1 MFILPQF
8 PHKCQGC
15 LIEIHLGIVLDRGV
29 YAIKNSS
36 NGIEDIIPL
45 MHQPTD
51 QLNKEFRGLLLK
63 PLQHH
68 NLDPYV

>member
-1 MFILPQF
+1 
-8 PHKCQGC
+8 
-15 LIEIHLGIVLDRGV
+15 
-29 YAIKNSS
+29 
-36 NGIEDIIPL
+36 

-68 NLDPYV
+68 NLDPYVWPKSTVLWCFLEGSEHMNSGDRSWLYGAWSNT